1 MAHIII
7 ACINKNVM
15 HMTVMLLLAMYT
27 LFISII
33 KCVVI
38 EHCISIMATPGKGSK
53 SGSGPGGPAMH
64 TALKVVRC
72 LQD

>member
-1 MAHIII
+1 
-7 ACINKNVM
+7 
-15 HMTVMLLLAMYT
+15 MTVMLLLAMYT
-27 LFISII
+27 LFIRLSII

-53 SGSGPGGPAMH
+53 SGSGQGGPAMH